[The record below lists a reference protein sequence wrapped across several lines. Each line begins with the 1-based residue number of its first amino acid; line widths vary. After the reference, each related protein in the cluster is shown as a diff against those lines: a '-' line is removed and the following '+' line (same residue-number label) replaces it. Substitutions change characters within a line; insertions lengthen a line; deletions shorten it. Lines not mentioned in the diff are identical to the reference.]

1 MLTFIIFINA
11 IMCAYNASAFVMQAA
26 VHFPFMNDDS
36 QTYEDNARITAYF
49 YVIPL
54 LGEIATAWSYFEGWY
69 PVMPILLVIGWFLC
83 LPCWYYQVQLSGG
96 EGYNASSQEEALIM
110 WSRARASVWVVR
122 LVTLCLWVGLNM

>member
-1 MLTFIIFINA
+1 
-11 IMCAYNASAFVMQAA
+11 MCAYNASAFVMQAA

-36 QTYEDNARITAYF
+36 QTYEDNARVTAYF

-54 LGEIATAWSYFEGWY
+54 LGEIATGWSNFDGWY

-83 LPCWYYQVQLSGG
+83 LPCWYYQVQLSSG
-96 EGYNASSQEEALIM
+96 EGYGSGRQEEALIM

>member
-1 MLTFIIFINA
+1 
-11 IMCAYNASAFVMQAA
+11 MCAYNASAFVMQAA
-26 VHFPFMNDDS
+26 VHFPFMNDDA

-54 LGEIATAWSYFEGWY
+54 LGEIATAWSNFDGWY

-83 LPCWYYQVQLSGG
+83 LPNWYYQVQLSGG